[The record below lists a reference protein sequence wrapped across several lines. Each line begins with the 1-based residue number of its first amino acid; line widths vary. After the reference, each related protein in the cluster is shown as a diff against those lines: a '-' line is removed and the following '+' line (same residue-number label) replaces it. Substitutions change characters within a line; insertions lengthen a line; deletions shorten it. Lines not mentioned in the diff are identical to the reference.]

1 MKPALLLIPFLLA
14 FTASA
19 FEFTGK
25 VVGVYDGDTI
35 TVLRGKERV
44 RVRISAVDCPEVRAY
59 FGKGGQQ
66 PYSRQATQFTEKL
79 VGGKRVM
86 VKKVG
91 NSRDRT
97 VGIVM
102 LPDGRRLG
110 HELLAAGYG
119 WLDPRYSKDA
129 GLLKAQ
135 ATAKQAKRGLW
146 AGTDPVAPWEWRKR
160 TYTGKVVAGTIRIV
174 ALLPNPKGKDAGNEQ
189 VTLVNTSKVAVAL
202 GGWFLQ
208 DKAKNVYGLAGTVA
222 ANGRRVITMKSNSMP
237 LNNDGDTI
245 LLVQGKTVRQTV
257 SYKKQQAGSGAV
269 VKVGK

>member
-1 MKPALLLIPFLLA
+1 MNKLLTLL
-14 FTASA
+14 FCLCLSA
-19 FEFTGK
+19 FGADTFTGK

-86 VKKVG
+86 VKTVG

-129 GLLKAQ
+129 GL
-135 ATAKQAKRGLW
+135 AKG
-146 AGTDPVAPWEWRKR
+146 AGD
-160 TYTGKVVAGTIRIV
+160 GGAG
-174 ALLPNPKGKDAGNEQ
+174 
-189 VTLVNTSKVAVAL
+189 
-202 GGWFLQ
+202 
-208 DKAKNVYGLAGTVA
+208 
-222 ANGRRVITMKSNSMP
+222 
-237 LNNDGDTI
+237 
-245 LLVQGKTVRQTV
+245 
-257 SYKKQQAGSGAV
+257 
-269 VKVGK
+269 